1 MDKGSREKAAFIT
14 QSGVYEWK
22 RNNAAW
28 VTQFSNFSFSDING
42 KCSLSLFY
50 SREDNSLPELL
61 ITEEEVD
68 DQGVGIHS
76 SKQPGPDGRSPMIL
90 K

>member
-1 MDKGSREKAAFIT
+1 M
-14 QSGVYEWK
+14 
-22 RNNAAW
+22 
-28 VTQFSNFSFSDING
+28 
-42 KCSLSLFY
+42 SLFY
-50 SREDNSLPELL
+50 SREDNSLHELL

-76 SKQPGPDGRSPMIL
+76 SKQPGPDGRSPRIL

>member
-1 MDKGSREKAAFIT
+1 MSEK
-14 QSGVYEWK
+14 
-22 RNNAAW
+22 NAAW

-76 SKQPGPDGRSPMIL
+76 SKLPGPDGMSPRIL